1 MKKIIFLSFFA
12 FLSTSVLFAQTKE
25 LTKTADSQTLQVSK
39 NGTLLTMLKMQDR
52 EMNTAERVQIGSQDS
67 EVSMM
72 KSYEAS
78 KANKD
83 LAMEKRLMEN
93 EAKSKLARE
102 KRDELTKLVLLR
114 LKKTNSPV
122 LNRTSSN

>member
-1 MKKIIFLSFFA
+1 MKKIIFLLFFA
-12 FLSTSVLFAQTKE
+12 FLSTSMLFAQSKE
-25 LTKTADSQTLQVSK
+25 FTKTADSQRLQMSK
-39 NGTLLTMLKMQDR
+39 DGSLLTMLKMQDR
-52 EMNTAERVQIGSQDS
+52 EMNTAERAQIGSQDS

-78 KANKD
+78 RANKD
-83 LAMEKRLMEN
+83 LAMEKRLKEN
-93 EAKSKLARE
+93 QAKSKLARE